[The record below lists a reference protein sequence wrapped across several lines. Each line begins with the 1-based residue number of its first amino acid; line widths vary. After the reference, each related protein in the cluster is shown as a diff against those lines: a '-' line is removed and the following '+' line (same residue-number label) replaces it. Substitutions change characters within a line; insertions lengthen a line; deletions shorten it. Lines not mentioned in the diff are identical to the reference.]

1 MRVKKLL
8 EMVNLSF
15 GNKINIQEID
25 ILEHPEKAQEYKIFS
40 IPTLIIGERRMSV
53 SIEKDEVIDA
63 ILQSFLSS
71 VKVD

>member
-1 MRVKKLL
+1 
-8 EMVNLSF
+8 MVNLSF